1 MPYNEARLANVL
13 PVGVNERSVFYYM
26 AIRFELGQLVATSEV
41 ARFMNENQKFSQF
54 IQDCLQRY
62 ISCDWGVLD
71 ELDYEANNEAVDEDG
86 RILASYP
93 IPNDIPIDWE
103 DKIWIITE
111 WDRSYTT
118 ILFPDEY

>member
-1 MPYNEARLANVL
+1 
-13 PVGVNERSVFYYM
+13 M

-41 ARFMNENQKFSQF
+41 ARFMNENQRFSQF
-54 IQDCLQRY
+54 VQDCLQRY

-111 WDRSYTT
+111 WDRAYTT